1 MPGMD
6 DDDLDPTSPL
16 DLSRAEVEYVGTRG
30 GGTTPT
36 KSMSFPCK
44 VPLVATRVREEAGR
58 REIMEESGLRPLLP
72 LFPDTV
78 AESATFFACRA
89 Q

>member
-1 MPGMD
+1 MVGVGEVEHEEVGVG
-6 DDDLDPTSPL
+6 
-16 DLSRAEVEYVGTRG
+16 SRASRSHAQ
-30 GGTTPT
+30 
-36 KSMSFPCK
+36 K
-44 VPLVATRVREEAGR
+44 EAGR